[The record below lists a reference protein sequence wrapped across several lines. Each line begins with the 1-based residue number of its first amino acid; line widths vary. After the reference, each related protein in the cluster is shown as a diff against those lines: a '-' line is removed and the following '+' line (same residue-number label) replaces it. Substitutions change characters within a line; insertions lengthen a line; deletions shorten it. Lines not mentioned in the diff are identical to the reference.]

1 MGGTMKKAAAGQSTT
16 GSFQALSSGRISAKE
31 YVQAIQVETRKLVS
45 ETPMPKRPATS
56 NSK

>member
-1 MGGTMKKAAAGQSTT
+1 MKKAAAGQSTT